1 VVLEFAFLGFAGIA
15 LALLILWYSRKFAKL
30 EAQVAWLRSEIENL
44 RSIVESQQREVETTS
59 PQSPAV
65 ETPEASIPAGLRS
78 ESEPPFH
85 SPSMPPIAGDTP
97 VLSRQAPPPRPRGS
111 SHFEALVGGNWLLMI
126 GIFAIVLGCLYFL
139 KQVFDNR
146 WIGDIGRV
154 LIGSLSG
161 LAFLYAGERFQKKGY
176 KLYGQAIAGG
186 GISILY
192 LSLYASFNFYSL
204 LPQAWALFLMALVT
218 AAASL
223 LSTRYSSKTLAVLGV
238 LGGILTP
245 YWLSTDTNNQIGL
258 LGYLIILDSGMGL
271 VALWRGWPFLN
282 VLSFIGTVGLFWN
295 WADRFYTR
303 NALWTTE
310 IFLVLFLVLYVCLC
324 EGLRRRLEKA
334 KSPGLL
340 EGTAV
345 VLFFISS
352 QAILGHDPEYY
363 WWFLLIFDALALS
376 ASLRVHTNRIAPGI
390 FVLNALGIAFWIAVD
405 FREPDRLL
413 VFALLTGVFLAFLV
427 QSILG
432 RLWSVFPADLLQIL
446 VVLGTG
452 LGYFGASYRVL
463 RWSEYHPWMG
473 SFALVLALVY
483 LYAARL
489 LSRDREG
496 STVSLAFI
504 GVSVTLV
511 TLSIPIELEQNWVSL
526 SWAAESVVLTWIGF
540 RIGSVRI
547 RQTALAVLVVCL
559 FRLFA
564 WDAFEPLSQYAPVFN
579 RRVFSFLAA
588 IAAVYLMAMFYRRNF
603 SSTEPWEC
611 PVHTGLILLANGVT
625 VFLITQELWAYHE
638 DRLRQLALS
647 AGRKEVSASE
657 FGSLAEQVR
666 NRRQLILSLLWS
678 VYSIAAVAVGIVYRY
693 RPIRLFGIALF
704 FVAIVKVF
712 SVDIWTLRT
721 LYRVLSFISLGC
733 LLLAVS
739 FLYQRFKKVIL
750 ETSPVAGEKVIT

>member
-1 VVLEFAFLGFAGIA
+1 VVLEFAFLGFAGIV

-44 RSIVESQQREVETTS
+44 RSLVESQQREVETTS
-59 PQSPAV
+59 PQSAAV
-65 ETPEASIPAGLRS
+65 ETPEASIPAGVRS

-85 SPSMPPIAGDTP
+85 PPSMPPMAGDTP

-111 SHFEALVGGNWLLMI
+111 SQLEAVVGGNWLLMI

-139 KQVFDNR
+139 KLVFDNR
-146 WIGDIGRV
+146 WIGDTGRV

-161 LAFLYAGERFQKKGY
+161 LAFLYAGERFQKNGY
-176 KLYGQAIAGG
+176 KLYGQAVAGG

-223 LSTRYSSKTLAVLGV
+223 LSARYSSKTLAVLGV

-245 YWLSTDTNNQIGL
+245 YWLSTDTNNQVGL
-258 LGYLIILDSGMGL
+258 LGYLLILDSGMGL
-271 VALWRGWPFLN
+271 LALWRGWPFLN

-340 EGTAV
+340 EGAAV

-352 QAILGHDPEYY
+352 QAVLGHDPEYY

-376 ASLRVHTNRIAPGI
+376 ASLRVRTNRIAPGI

-405 FREPDRLL
+405 FREPDRFL

-452 LGYFGASYRVL
+452 LGYYGASYRVL
-463 RWSEYHPWMG
+463 RWSEYHAWMG

-483 LYAARL
+483 LWAARV
-489 LSRDREG
+489 LSRDRAG
-496 STVSLAFI
+496 STMSLAFS
-504 GVSVTLV
+504 GSR
-511 TLSIPIELEQNWVSL
+511 SR
-526 SWAAESVVLTWIGF
+526 F
-540 RIGSVRI
+540 RSSSSRTGSR
-547 RQTALAVLVVCL
+547 
-559 FRLFA
+559 
-564 WDAFEPLSQYAPVFN
+564 
-579 RRVFSFLAA
+579 
-588 IAAVYLMAMFYRRNF
+588 
-603 SSTEPWEC
+603 
-611 PVHTGLILLANGVT
+611 
-625 VFLITQELWAYHE
+625 
-638 DRLRQLALS
+638 
-647 AGRKEVSASE
+647 
-657 FGSLAEQVR
+657 
-666 NRRQLILSLLWS
+666 
-678 VYSIAAVAVGIVYRY
+678 
-693 RPIRLFGIALF
+693 
-704 FVAIVKVF
+704 
-712 SVDIWTLRT
+712 
-721 LYRVLSFISLGC
+721 
-733 LLLAVS
+733 
-739 FLYQRFKKVIL
+739 
-750 ETSPVAGEKVIT
+750 

>member
-30 EAQVAWLRSEIENL
+30 EAQVARLRSEIENL
-44 RSIVESQQREVETTS
+44 RSLVESQQREVETTS
-59 PQSPAV
+59 PQSAAV

-223 LSTRYSSKTLAVLGV
+223 LSARYSSKTLAVLGV

-245 YWLSTDTNNQIGL
+245 YWLSTDINNQIGL

-376 ASLRVHTNRIAPGI
+376 AGLRVRTNRIAPGI

-489 LSRDREG
+489 LRRDREG

-511 TLSIPIELEQNWVSL
+511 TLSIPIELEQNWVTL

-540 RIGSVRI
+540 RIASVRI
-547 RQTALAVLVVCL
+547 RQTALAVLIVCL

-603 SSTEPWEC
+603 SSTEPWER